1 MRVWRTTWWM
11 VAVIASLSMAIAAED
26 EPPCLKE
33 AQRVCGMIPGAG
45 SYVEDCLEAHG
56 SEVSAACRK
65 NLGDVTASAD
75 AIRAACDSDLSRYCD
90 NDGQGHAAGQ
100 EMTCLLARRDKL
112 SERCRTRIDKVFAA
126 SSE

>member
-1 MRVWRTTWWM
+1 M
-11 VAVIASLSMAIAAED
+11 VAVIAFPMAIAARTS
-26 EPPCLKE
+26 PRPQGGAACLW
-33 AQRVCGMIPGAG
+33 MIPGAARRRG
-45 SYVEDCLEAHG
+45 LSRIPRERGVGGVPQE
-56 SEVSAACRK
+56 SR
-65 NLGDVTASAD
+65 DVTASAD